1 MRSASIAEWI
11 VGRFTS
17 KKRATSV
24 VGDLV
29 ELQPQK
35 GLLWFWASLIGVV
48 VSLSWRAGLRLIAS
62 FLVYGA
68 AILVLE
74 TVGMSHL
81 PRDSQ
86 HWPPSIR
93 LMLALDA
100 SFTIGA
106 RLWMILMYTGIR
118 YGLQDEVTRLALA
131 WASLATVAIVF
142 WQKPM
147 LLLICL
153 AAGIWMASV
162 SISKIRYS
170 KATLVLMGT
179 LATGWVGDRLME
191 YPSRFGFRHLLGHS
205 RQNLYLP
212 LIGTGVS
219 LIVFWITVMA
229 CSRLHHKLL
238 GDKPLDKEAEEG
250 VA

>member
-1 MRSASIAEWI
+1 MRSASIAEWL

-17 KKRATSV
+17 KERAASV

-29 ELQPQK
+29 ELQSQK

-48 VSLSWRAGLRLIAS
+48 VSLSWRAGLRFIAS

-68 AILVLE
+68 ALLILE
-74 TVGMSHL
+74 MVGMSHL

-93 LMLALDA
+93 LMLTLDV

-118 YGLQDEVTRLALA
+118 YGLQDKVTRLALA

-162 SISKIRYS
+162 SISRTRYR
-170 KATLVLMGT
+170 KATLVLLGT
-179 LATGWVGDRLME
+179 VATGWVGDRLMG
-191 YPSRFGFRHLLGHS
+191 YVSMFGIHLLLRAGHK
-205 RQNLYLP
+205 NIFP
-212 LIGTGVS
+212 VIACVS
-219 LIVFWITVMA
+219 LIVFWITVMT
-229 CSRLHHKLL
+229 CSGLHHKLL
-238 GDKPLDKEAEEG
+238 GDKPLNKRIEEG